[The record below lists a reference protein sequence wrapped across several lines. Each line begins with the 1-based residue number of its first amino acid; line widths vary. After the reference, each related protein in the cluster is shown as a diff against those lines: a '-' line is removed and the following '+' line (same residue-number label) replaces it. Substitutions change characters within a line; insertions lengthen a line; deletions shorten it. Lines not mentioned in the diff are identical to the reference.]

1 VTKRVIPPLI
11 DVRMACEETGLPKS
25 TVMRIMRQCDVVK
38 PPGVRRVF
46 VRRSDFERALG
57 LGTTAEKTR

>member
-1 VTKRVIPPLI
+1 VTRRALPELI
-11 DVRMACEETGLPKS
+11 DVRTAVEETGLQKS
-25 TVMRIMRQCDVVK
+25 TVMRIMRQCEVVK

-57 LGTTAEKTR
+57 LGTRQT

>member
-1 VTKRVIPPLI
+1 MKRSLPALI
-11 DVRMACEETGLPKS
+11 DVRTACEETGLPKS
-25 TVMRIMRQCDVVK
+25 TVMRVMRQCEVVK

-57 LGTTAEKTR
+57 LGTRQT

>member
-1 VTKRVIPPLI
+1 VTKRALPELI
-11 DVRMACEETGLPKS
+11 DVRTAVEETGLQKS
-25 TVMRIMRQCDVVK
+25 TVMRIMRQCEVVK

-57 LGTTAEKTR
+57 LGTTTRQT